1 VLHDA
6 VRITE
11 HRVDVAFSI
20 VQVCM
25 IAPKGVNCGCE
36 NYTAPAG
43 AVTASTDT
51 SVVGIVANQSAL
63 TAAVASSPALTS
75 AAQNATGNA
84 NGLQR
89 AHSQAWQHLISTWSS
104 LCSCSAR

>member
-1 VLHDA
+1 
-6 VRITE
+6 
-11 HRVDVAFSI
+11 
-20 VQVCM
+20 M

-43 AVTASTDT
+43 SVPASTDT

-63 TAAVASSPALTS
+63 AAAVASPASLTGT
-75 AAQNATGNA
+75 AQNATGSA

-89 AHSQAWQHLISTWSS
+89 APSRAWQHLA
-104 LCSCSAR
+104 SA